1 MKSVV
6 ITLLAAAAMVDA
18 QSAAVDLRDI
28 AERAYVYAYPLVLLE
43 ATRGAQPVNQFTHV
57 PQFPRPDI
65 RQIVRPNAD
74 TLYSNAWLDLAK
86 EPILIHVPDSNGRF
100 YLLQFMDA
108 WTETFAD
115 PGKRTTGTA
124 EAWLAIVGPNW
135 KGKLPEGVTRLDAP
149 TNIVWLLGRTQTNGA
164 SDYEN
169 VHAFQRDMRM
179 MPLSAYPKGEQKLG
193 SALALGTAVG
203 GTPPD
208 RVKAMEPGAF
218 FAAFARAMKES
229 KPHSADAPM
238 VRDLARLGIL
248 PGEDFEAS
256 KLTSEQLQALN
267 QGAHAASAQV
277 EQMITAAAAAKP
289 GWAGFNKN
297 IGRYGTNYMA
307 RAAIARFAI
316 GANPPEDAIYLNSSA
331 DDGGRLLSGAARYR
345 MHFDKASLPPVRAF
359 WSLTAYDMDGYFI
372 ANPINR
378 YAIGDRD
385 AMKFN
390 SDGSLDIYFQSQNPG
405 PEKES
410 NWLPSGNGLF
420 NLTIRLYWPE
430 EAILNGTWHPPRSN
444 RYLNIDA
451 FGMENEP
458 PVVGPYARTA
468 DAGLGPANA
477 RVARKSTTAPLRRHA
492 DIGSKMPSRIVKRV
506 CVNE

>member
-1 MKSVV
+1 MRSIV
-6 ITLLAAAAMVDA
+6 ITLLTAATLYG
-18 QSAAVDLRDI
+18 QSAPADLRDI
-28 AERAYVYAYPLVLLE
+28 AERAYIYAYPLVLLE
-43 ATRGAQPVNQFTHV
+43 ATRGAQSVNQFTHV

-74 TLYSNAWLDLAK
+74 TLYSTAWLDLAP
-86 EPILIHVPDSNGRF
+86 EPILIHVPDSGGRF

-135 KGKLPEGVTRLDAP
+135 KGKLPEHVTRVDAP

-164 SDYEN
+164 SDYDN
-169 VHAFQRDMRM
+169 VHAFQRGMRM
-179 MPLSAYPKGEQKLG
+179 MTLSAYPDGEQKLG
-193 SALALGTAVG
+193 SALAFGITVG

-218 FAAFARAMKES
+218 FAAFAKTMKANP
-229 KPHSADAPM
+229 PHTADAPM
-238 VRDLARLGIL
+238 VGDLARIGIV
-248 PGEDFEAS
+248 PGEDFDAS

-267 QGAHAASAQV
+267 QGAHAASVRV
-277 EQMITAAAAAKP
+277 EQMITSVAATRP

-297 IGRYGTNYMA
+297 IGRYETNYTA

-316 GANPPEDAIYLNSSA
+316 GANPPEDAVYLNSSA
-331 DDGGRLLSGAARYR
+331 DGAGQLLSGAKHYR
-345 MHFDKASLPPVRAF
+345 MHFNNANLPPVRAF
-359 WSLTAYDMDGYFI
+359 WSLTGYDKDGYFI
-372 ANPINR
+372 ANPLTR

-385 AMKFN
+385 PLKFN
-390 SDGSLDIYFQSQNPG
+390 ADGSLDIYFQNRSPG

-410 NWLPSGNGLF
+410 NWLPSGEGPF

-430 EAILNGTWHPPRSN
+430 EAILNGTWHPPA
-444 RYLNIDA
+444 LEQI
-451 FGMENEP
+451 P
-458 PVVGPYARTA
+458 
-468 DAGLGPANA
+468 
-477 RVARKSTTAPLRRHA
+477 
-492 DIGSKMPSRIVKRV
+492 
-506 CVNE
+506 